1 MNRMKTINISII
13 SILLF
18 AGVFCT
24 QQVNA
29 QEAKKLFVSMPD
41 SLCPY
46 LTSVNRADCVDFL
59 ESKMKAVVDNRFG
72 LKSEMTDLSKDY
84 VKMKLTASSDW
95 QMKVLALNDSTN
107 IICTITTVCGPAC
120 DSKVRFY
127 TTQWKELSAQ
137 SYIEEPQMKNFLLPA
152 DSTQEY
158 QYNEAMLKADIF
170 LMKATFD
177 KGDTRL
183 VFELTTPDYMDKE
196 SAEKLK
202 PFLRRLLVFQWKEG
216 TFKSEI

>member
-1 MNRMKTINISII
+1 MKTFNISII
-13 SILLF
+13 SLLLLVV
-18 AGVFCT
+18 GVGST
-24 QQVNA
+24 VELRA
-29 QEAKKLFVSMPD
+29 QEAKKLFISMPD

-72 LKSEMTDLSKDY
+72 SKSEMTDLSKDY
-84 VKMKLTASSDW
+84 VRMKLTSSTDW
-95 QMKVLALNDSTN
+95 QMKVLALNDSTD
-107 IICTITTVCGPAC
+107 IICTITTVGGPAC
-120 DSKVRFY
+120 DSKLRFY
-127 TTQWKELSAQ
+127 TTQWKELPAS
-137 SYIEEPQMKNFLLPA
+137 SYIKEPEMKDFILPA

-216 TFKSEI
+216 TFKPEK

>member
-1 MNRMKTINISII
+1 MKTFNISII
-13 SILLF
+13 SLLLLVV
-18 AGVFCT
+18 GVGST
-24 QQVNA
+24 VELRA
-29 QEAKKLFVSMPD
+29 QEAKKLFISMPD

-72 LKSEMTDLSKDY
+72 SKSEMTDLSKDY
-84 VKMKLTASSDW
+84 VRMKLTSSTDW
-95 QMKVLALNDSTN
+95 QMKLLALNDSTDV
-107 IICTITTVCGPAC
+107 ICTITTVSGPAS
-120 DSKVRFY
+120 DSKLRFY
-127 TTQWKELSAQ
+127 TTQWKELPAS
-137 SYIEEPQMKNFLLPA
+137 SYIKEPEMKDFILPA

-216 TFKSEI
+216 TFKPEQ